1 MNGRFVP
8 DPPGGIATLLA
19 TLLSA
24 VCSGVQVN
32 AQTTDQLH
40 AAAKAEQS
48 VVVWAAGPA
57 RGYES
62 AAQAFEQRFPGI
74 TVSLTGGFSNVLNT
88 GMEEQ
93 FRAQKIETDVA
104 ILQSIQDFIGWKTR
118 GLLLN
123 YKPDGFNQVSS
134 RSRDPDG
141 AWISIITNPVF
152 YGYNTEHVR
161 KQDVPMSAIDFLKA
175 RFNGKLVTAY
185 PADDDATLF
194 AFTNIVRKYGWGY
207 MDQYMKQRPK
217 FIQGHLG
224 VARSLGSGESF
235 VSFDNTAGS
244 TLFVQGEGGKVAL
257 AAPTDDF
264 LPVFF
269 TAEAIFKDA
278 PHPNAAKLLVSFLLS
293 KEWQAQAQGYSSRY
307 DVPAPAG
314 LLSLS
319 SYRLD
324 NRYVEFL
331 TGAEQLADLRR
342 RFERYSGPVTNTGG
356 VIDANGVLRNTTS
369 TQGNMGTG
377 RNVAAA
383 NLEGGLIS
391 YQ

>member
-1 MNGRFVP
+1 MNRNSVPNRPGRI
-8 DPPGGIATLLA
+8 GTILA
-19 TLLSA
+19 VLLSP
-24 VCSGVQVN
+24 VCSGAQVN
-32 AQTTDQLH
+32 AQSTDPLYT
-40 AAAKAEQS
+40 AAKTEKS

-62 AAQAFEQRFPGI
+62 AVQAFEQRFPGV
-74 TVSLTGGFSNVLNT
+74 TVSLTGGFSNVLNSR
-88 GMEEQ
+88 MEEQ

-104 ILQSIQDFIGWKTR
+104 ILQTIQDFIAWKSR

-123 YKPDGFNQVSS
+123 YKPDGFSQVSS
-134 RSRDPDG
+134 KARDPDG
-141 AWISIITNPVF
+141 AWIAIITSPIF

-161 KQDVPMSAIDFLKA
+161 SQDVPKSAIDFLKA
-175 RFNGKLVTAY
+175 RFTGKLITAY

-194 AFTNIVRKYGWGY
+194 AFTYIVQKYGWGY
-207 MDQYMKQRPK
+207 MDQYMKQKPK

-224 VARSLGSGESF
+224 VARSLGSGETF

-244 TLFVQGEGGKVAL
+244 TLAVQYEGGKVAL

-269 TAEAIFKDA
+269 IAEAILKDA
-278 PHPNAAKLLVSFLLS
+278 PHPNAAKLLVSWLLS
-293 KEWQAQAQGYSSRY
+293 KEWQAQAQGYSSRD

-314 LLSLS
+314 LPSLS

-331 TGAEQLADLRR
+331 SGAEQLADLRK

-356 VIDANGVLRNTTS
+356 VR
-369 TQGNMGTG
+369 
-377 RNVAAA
+377 
-383 NLEGGLIS
+383 
-391 YQ
+391 